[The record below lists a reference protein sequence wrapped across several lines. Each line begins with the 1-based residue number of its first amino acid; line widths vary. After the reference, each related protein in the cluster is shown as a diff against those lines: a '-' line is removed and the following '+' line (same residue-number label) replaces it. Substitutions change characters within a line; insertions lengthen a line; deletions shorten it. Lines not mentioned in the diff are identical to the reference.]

1 MEKNSTNESVDNI
14 FLKIQWNRMENT
26 NDDFNKEFRRQL
38 TDNVLICKG
47 SRYVSWHVVLNL
59 SVYFNSGTF
68 VKNSKD
74 STHSQTKRN
83 NEKAKEAGY

>member
-47 SRYVSWHVVLNL
+47 SRYVS
-59 SVYFNSGTF
+59 
-68 VKNSKD
+68 
-74 STHSQTKRN
+74 
-83 NEKAKEAGY
+83 